1 MSDFFSPSG
10 GGSNG
15 GPAAAGGVFG
25 SLQSS
30 GSSGFG
36 GANLE
41 TLERQG
47 RRMRMLTTYAPEF
60 VTSSPSAALALA
72 EGGGDEDEMLRSA
85 TQTINFA
92 NVSRLRADL
101 SEESDEVQRSM
112 WAGLPKPMRQAL
124 QQMGYQAPNPR
135 REEHKGHR
143 FGINLPD
150 KMPFTGIDLLPDE
163 LTLPDSTPVLGP
175 VLGGAQHAAGEALQG
190 VGGAGSAVLDG
201 FNWLGEKPAHL
212 YRSLKY
218 IQERGAYG
226 SGANANI
233 FTYFDGGT
241 VADAWSMTDK
251 EDAYVRPQAEA
262 KATKLLGDDAHAV
275 KLARLVATKQTP
287 EQIVNAFGLEPQSME
302 AGQLIAE
309 LTDLQSQSAFTE
321 AVHELSVG
329 QVSFGRVVTQGMGL
343 DDTDSGWG
351 RYMSGLLDAG
361 FVIAS
366 DPTNVA
372 GGLTK
377 GARFGRWAFTLEDA
391 DDIGRGFRVTD
402 AAIQA
407 LHARAGTK
415 APELLA
421 RLGPLEMRRGR
432 SVLRWADR
440 VAEGFSTGEYS
451 KLMRDIP
458 DVGTALDTMVNSNA
472 KRLANGEK
480 TLDTAEGVLDWL
492 KDRDGLL
499 AMAGSRIGGG
509 SPMTRG
515 LKVPALTSKD
525 VALLQTKKAWTTAID
540 WSRLKY
546 GPGMGKILGELG
558 NPASLARSTGK
569 WVVAHTAGDTGRFLA
584 ALTTHAPYGKTLPLF
599 GDESVAEF
607 GRLVNAG
614 AFTGMSR
621 GSMDDFID
629 AFAKGDMVTRSTQT
643 EQFLRKLF
651 DDAGIADTPFA
662 QRFVGRHRQA
672 YATAGGDEQFI
683 DGLRTRGAQLVDAH
697 HADALA
703 IPSLRDFLRESK
715 KVNTTRWLFHNTPST
730 WADAAMSRAWKP
742 AVLMRIGFIPRAAGE
757 ELLHF
762 ALKHGPRTYLG
773 AKGADWVIQA
783 EESMGIENALREA
796 RALGN
801 KDLTNKLERQLA
813 SRQTALAPVRSLA
826 AASDRM
832 WMRAWDGAL
841 GKAGLEP
848 ETSAWRRR
856 LVTKSHALDDKGVV
870 SGLER
875 FAVQLSLRTSGA
887 LGWAAEHTRIPSK
900 GQWGEFL
907 AGGGTVAGVRFKG
920 WDPSSLLA
928 ARAFL
933 DDPTVGRAFAEH
945 ISGGTM
951 LPDEF
956 RGLVDEGGRPTRK
969 VTISEMAGGRPVL
982 REVELRP
989 VPGEYTTLS
998 RGVEQDPTF
1007 LDAVYSRQQA
1017 LTRGDRV
1024 GERVVADVLPRFTGG
1039 SVADLPAKL
1048 GYGDHASLREELNA
1062 AWAFERGG
1070 EDVNGKTLLSA
1081 LRDYVDGGDFEP
1093 ARKQWL
1099 RRELDAHFKAAG
1111 VGLRAKPLLETI
1123 DDSPAAARHWL
1134 AYENVNP
1141 AALTDNFEKLQRSMN
1156 HAARARLA
1164 RPDMYRHLREN
1175 RLYSLAD
1182 EPLARPVVNGI
1193 SKVYVPLTTD
1203 GFAPL
1208 GDDFIEAAVAHIKRI
1223 GGYGENQARRI
1234 ATKVAGLSDTDDV
1247 RLAASEMTQRALAAW
1262 GASDPRIAEA
1272 ISAAAEEVTGI
1283 RPTIGILEVP
1293 DDAVQRAAGRMP
1305 VGLRTEAPNWKV
1317 ADDYE
1322 IEPWRLQK
1330 TQQTRYTRRLTKLEV
1345 DDEWWDEVEL
1355 KRAREAFAAPTG
1367 KRLYT
1372 TNHRVW
1378 TTEPPADGK
1387 AFWFVDVGKGVDE
1400 NSPLDVIASFG
1411 PHHLPAAALDE
1422 GWEPLVTAHQ
1432 LSDGLPEVEA
1442 IQRVGEGA
1450 VNEALDILTTL
1461 RRTDLDDDVL
1471 HEVVEPLLRGDKRYL
1486 DEAGNEVLDPG
1497 YTFEHLV
1504 HGVDVNRLPWESY
1517 GPVMHA
1523 ARDSTWA
1530 KFVSTWFDGPVD
1542 QAITSI
1548 IRKPMFLHNFGEQL
1562 KNSRGVADLFV
1573 EPEVHAAAARVAR
1586 KYGLD
1591 ADALDSLAMNSR
1603 HEDLAEV
1610 ARTMIGDV
1618 SAESGTL
1625 AQAKAGSAIAEG
1637 TASLSD
1643 DELGALRDFAR
1654 QRVHGLDTARD
1665 NAMNRAMQLTIPF
1678 IDDHRFRSQM
1688 QQYVGNFVPFLFAEE
1703 QFLKRWA
1710 RSVSESP
1717 EMIRKAQLMMNGFRS
1732 MGVVRKDDQG
1742 NDYFVYPGAG
1752 EAAKVLS
1759 QLAAPIF
1766 GKNVRIPYVVQMTGQ
1781 VGYTLP
1787 GLGDQVGVPSVGPL
1801 VAAPLELL
1809 SRHYPELAG
1818 VEHVLVQRGA
1828 DQPLWRYFIPSHG
1841 AKLWDAMY
1849 GDIDSGQLASATSQA
1864 MLTMAVNGQAPAEG
1878 ATPDEQQE
1886 FIERA
1891 RGQARFILATRA
1903 VMGMNAPASP
1913 QVKFRSDELNTE
1925 YNKLLAA
1932 APIEEATAA
1941 FLAAHPDVDAG
1952 DLLAAT
1958 VSTSEQEFGGMQ
1970 LPTERAA
1977 GWMDDNGDLIAG
1989 FPAASSWLI
1998 PQPDADDTF
2007 SHRAWTQQFALGLR
2021 RHKAPMELLH
2031 DVYFQAASRDYF
2043 DKRTQHEAV
2052 MLTSLG
2058 EARSMEQEDWRTWKD
2073 AYFAQH
2079 PVFQQML
2086 ADPTRI
2092 QRRQQAVSELSTL
2105 AQDPDGPVPKPLAE
2119 LMSRYEDYRDRT
2131 SAMRGDRRTTVE
2143 NRRKAITEEF
2153 STWAQ
2158 WYVQSHPQL
2167 TAAYM
2172 RLIEPD
2178 LDQLDEDAAA
2188 AGAISAR

>member
-1 MSDFFSPSG
+1 MSDFFTGG
-10 GGSNG
+10 GGSSG
-15 GPAAAGGVFG
+15 GPVAAGGVFG
-25 SLQSS
+25 SL
-30 GSSGFG
+30 GSTGGSGFG
-36 GANLE
+36 GANIE
-41 TLERQG
+41 SLERQG
-47 RRMRMLTTYAPEF
+47 RRMRMLTTYAPEL

-72 EGGGDEDEMLRSA
+72 EGAGDEDEMLRSA
-85 TQTINFA
+85 TQTVNFA
-92 NVSRLRADL
+92 NVQRLRADL

-112 WAGLPKPMRQAL
+112 WGGLPKPMRQAL
-124 QQMGYQAPNPR
+124 QELGYEAPKPR
-135 REEHKGHR
+135 QEHEKGHR
-143 FGINLPD
+143 WGINLPD
-150 KMPFTGIDLLPDE
+150 KMPFTGWDVLPDE
-163 LTLPDSTPVLGP
+163 LTLPDSTPILGP
-175 VLGGAQHAAGEALQG
+175 TLGGAQHAAGEVLQG
-190 VGGAGSAVLDG
+190 AGGVGSAVLDG
-201 FNWLGEKPAHL
+201 FNWLGEQPQHL
-212 YRSLKY
+212 YRSLRY
-218 IQERGAYG
+218 IHEQKQEMPG
-226 SGANANI
+226 SSALQKSFSGI
-233 FTYFDGGT
+233 GDYFSPT
-241 VADAWSMTDK
+241 KIADAWSETDR
-251 EDAYVRPQAEA
+251 EDAYVRPQYEA
-262 KATKLLGDDAHAV
+262 NASGLLGGDDRAM
-275 KLARLVATKQTP
+275 KLARLVATKKTP
-287 EQIVNAFGLEPQSME
+287 EEIVGAFGYEPQSTE

-309 LTDLQSQSAFTE
+309 LTDLQSRSEFTE
-321 AVHELSVG
+321 AVHELSIG
-329 QVSFGRVVTQGMGL
+329 QVSFGRVTTQGMGL
-343 DDTDSGWG
+343 DDTDAGWG
-351 RYMSGLLDAG
+351 RAVSGVLDAG
-361 FVIAS
+361 FTMAS
-366 DPTNVA
+366 DPTNVL

-391 DDIGRGFRVTD
+391 DDIARGFRVTD

-407 LHARAGTK
+407 LHSRAGTK

-421 RLGPLEMRRGR
+421 RFGPLEMNRGR

-440 VAEGFSTGEYS
+440 VAEGFSTGE
-451 KLMRDIP
+451 LARLQREIP
-458 DVGTALDTMVNSNA
+458 AVGTALDSMVNSNA
-472 KRLANGEK
+472 RRLANGEA
-480 TLDTAEGVLDWL
+480 TLDTAEGVLSWL
-492 KDRDGLL
+492 KDRDGIL

-509 SPMTRG
+509 SPMARG
-515 LKVPALTSKD
+515 LRVPALTTRD
-525 VALLQTKKAWTTAID
+525 MAALRTKKAFTTALD
-540 WSRLKY
+540 WGRLQY
-546 GPGMGKILGELG
+546 GPGMGKILSEIG
-558 NPASLARSTGK
+558 NPASLARSTGQ
-569 WVVAHTAGDTGRFLA
+569 WVLARTAGDTGRFLT
-584 ALTTHAPYGKTLPLF
+584 ALGTHAPYGQTLPLF
-599 GDESVAEF
+599 GDDAVPEF
-607 GRLVNAG
+607 TRLVNSG

-621 GSMDDFID
+621 SSMDDFID

-662 QRFVGRHRQA
+662 QKFVGRHRQA

-683 DGLRTRGAQLVDAH
+683 DGLRTRGGQLVDAH

-703 IPSLRDFLRESK
+703 IPALRDFLRESR
-715 KVNTTRWLFHNTPST
+715 KVNVTRWLFHNTPSS
-730 WADAAMSRAWKP
+730 WADAAMSKAWKP

-773 AKGADWVIQA
+773 AKGADWVMQA
-783 EESMGIENALREA
+783 EESVGIENALREA
-796 RALGN
+796 RALGDPTAIN
-801 KDLTNKLERQLA
+801 NLERQLA
-813 SRQTALAPVRSLA
+813 GTQSALAPVRGLM

-832 WMRAWDGAL
+832 WMRAWDGVL
-841 GKAGLEP
+841 GKAGLTE

-856 LVTKSHALDDKGVV
+856 LVTKSHALDEKGTV

-875 FAVQLSLRTSGA
+875 FAVQLSLKTSGA

-907 AGGGTVAGVRFKG
+907 ASK
-920 WDPSSLLA
+920 WDPNSLLA
-928 ARAFL
+928 ARAYL
-933 DDPTVGRAFAEH
+933 DDPTVARAFAEH

-951 LPDEF
+951 LPQEF

-969 VTISEMAGGRPVL
+969 VKVAELAGGRPVL
-982 REVELRP
+982 REVEMRP
-989 VPGEYTTLS
+989 VPGEHETLS
-998 RGVEQDPTF
+998 RGIEQDPTF
-1007 LDAVYSRQQA
+1007 LDSVYSRQQA

-1024 GERVVADVLPRFTGG
+1024 GERVVADVLPRWTGG
-1039 SVADLPAKL
+1039 AVADVPSKL
-1048 GYGDHASLREELNA
+1048 GYADHATLREELNT

-1070 EDVNGKTLLSA
+1070 DDVGGKELLSA
-1081 LRDYVDGGDFEP
+1081 LRDYIDGGDFDP
-1093 ARKQWL
+1093 VRKKWL

-1111 VGLRAKPLLETI
+1111 LGLRAKPLMETI
-1123 DDSPAAARHWL
+1123 DGAEAAGRHWL
-1134 AYENVNP
+1134 AYEKVNP

-1223 GGYGENQARRI
+1223 GGYGEDQARRI
-1234 ATKVAGLSDTDDV
+1234 ANNVSALSDSDDV
-1247 RLAASEMTQRALAAW
+1247 RLAAAEMAQRALSAW
-1262 GASDPRIAEA
+1262 GASDPRVAEA
-1272 ISAAAEEVTGI
+1272 IAAAAEEITGI

-1305 VGLRTEAPNWKV
+1305 VGLRTSADNWKI
-1317 ADDYE
+1317 ADDYAV
-1322 IEPWRLQK
+1322 EPWRLQK
-1330 TQQTRYTRRLTKLEV
+1330 TQQTRYTRRLNKLEV
-1345 DDEWWDEVEL
+1345 DDDWWDEVEL
-1355 KRAREAFAAPTG
+1355 TRAREAFAHPTG

-1378 TTEPPADGK
+1378 TTEAPSDA
-1387 AFWFVDVGKGVDE
+1387 ASFWFVDVGKGVDE

-1411 PHHLPAAALDE
+1411 PHRLPTAALDE
-1422 GWEPLVTAHQ
+1422 GWAPVVTGHQ

-1442 IQRVGEGA
+1442 IARVGEGA
-1450 VNEALDILTTL
+1450 VNEALDLLTTL
-1461 RRTDLDDDVL
+1461 KRTDIDDDVL
-1471 HEVVEPLLRGDKRYL
+1471 HEVVEPLLRGDRRYL
-1486 DEAGNEVLDPG
+1486 DDAGNEVVDPG

-1504 HGVDVNRLPWESY
+1504 HGVKADRLPWESY

-1542 QAITSI
+1542 HAISSV

-1573 EPEVHAAAARVAR
+1573 EPEVHAAAARAA
-1586 KYGLD
+1586 KKLGLD
-1591 ADALDSLAMNSR
+1591 ADALDTVAMGSR
-1603 HEDLAEV
+1603 HEDVGSILADMV
-1610 ARTMIGDV
+1610 DGDLDDDDAV
-1618 SAESGTL
+1618 G
-1625 AQAKAGSAIAEG
+1625 AI
-1637 TASLSD
+1637 
-1643 DELGALRDFAR
+1643 RDFAG

-1665 NAMNRAMQLTIPF
+1665 NALNRAMQLTIPF

-1688 QQYVGNFVPFLFAEE
+1688 QQYIGNFVPFLFAEE
-1703 QFLKRWA
+1703 QFLKRWG
-1710 RSVSESP
+1710 RSISESP

-1759 QLAAPIF
+1759 ELATPIF
-1766 GKNVRIPYVVQMTGQ
+1766 GKNVRIPYVVEMTGQ

-1809 SRHYPELAG
+1809 SRHFPELSD

-1828 DQPLWRYFIPSHG
+1828 DQPLWRYFVPSHG

-1849 GDIDSGQLASATSQA
+1849 GDIDSGQLASATNQA

-1903 VMGMNAPASP
+1903 AFGMNAPASP
-1913 QVKFRSDELNTE
+1913 QIKFRSDELNAE

-1932 APIEEATAA
+1932 APIEEATAS
-1941 FLAAHPDVDAG
+1941 FLASHPDIDAG

-1970 LPTERAA
+1970 LPTDAAA
-1977 GWMDDNGDLIAG
+1977 GWMDDNGDLIGG
-1989 FPAASSWLI
+1989 FPAASSWLM
-1998 PQPDADDTF
+1998 PRPDSNDTF

-2021 RHKAPMELLH
+2021 RHKAPEELLH

-2043 DKRTQHEAV
+2043 DKRTEHEAI
-2052 MLTSLG
+2052 MLTAVG
-2058 EARSMEQEDWRTWKD
+2058 DARSMEQEEWKTWKD

-2079 PVFQQML
+2079 PVFQSML

-2092 QRRQQAVSELSTL
+2092 QRRQQAVSELSVL
-2105 AQDPDGPVPKPLAE
+2105 AADPDGPVPADLAE
-2119 LMSRYEDYRDRT
+2119 LISRYEDYRDRT
-2131 SAMRGDRRTTVE
+2131 SAMRGDRRTVVE
-2143 NRRKAITEEF
+2143 NRRRALTEEF
-2153 STWAQ
+2153 STWAL
-2158 WYVQSHPQL
+2158 WHVDRHPQL
-2167 TAAYM
+2167 SAAYM

-2178 LDQLDEDAAA
+2178 LEQVDEDAAS
-2188 AGAISAR
+2188 AGALSAR

>member
-1 MSDFFSPSG
+1 LSDLFTSGG

-25 SLQSS
+25 SLGSS
-30 GSSGFG
+30 GGSSGFG

-41 TLERQG
+41 VLERQG

-72 EGGGDEDEMLRSA
+72 EGGANEDEMLRSA
-85 TQTINFA
+85 TQTVNFA
-92 NVSRLRADL
+92 NVTRLRADL
-101 SEESDEVQRSM
+101 GEESDEVQRSM
-112 WAGLPKPMRQAL
+112 WAGLPKPMREAL
-124 QQMGYQAPNPR
+124 RKMGYEEPNPR
-135 REEHKGHR
+135 AEHHKGHR
-143 FGINLPD
+143 WGINLPD
-150 KMPFTGIDLLPDE
+150 KMPFTGIDLPDE
-163 LTLPDSTPVLGP
+163 LTLPDSTPILGP
-175 VLGGAQHAAGEALQG
+175 VVGGAQHAAGEALQG
-190 VGGAGSAVLDG
+190 AGGVGSAVLDG
-201 FNWLGEKPAHL
+201 FNWIGEQPAHL
-212 YRSLKY
+212 YRAWKY
-218 IQERGAYG
+218 IQQEGPGGGGTAAQL
-226 SGANANI
+226 SD
-233 FTYFDGGT
+233 YFQPTT
-241 VADAWSMTDK
+241 VADAWGQTDK
-251 EDAYVRPQAEA
+251 EDAYVRPQFEA
-262 KATKLLGDDAHAV
+262 KADKLLGGDGRALR
-275 KLARLVATKQTP
+275 LARLTATKQTP
-287 EQIVNAFGLEPQSME
+287 EQIVAAFGFEPQTME
-302 AGQLIAE
+302 AGELISE
-309 LTDLQSQSAFTE
+309 LTDLQSRSEFTE

-329 QVSFGRVVTQGMGL
+329 QVSFGRVVTQGLGL
-343 DDTDSGWG
+343 DDTDAGYG
-351 RYMSGLLDAG
+351 RLMSGVLDAG
-361 FVIAS
+361 FTLAS

-372 GGLTK
+372 GKLTEGL
-377 GARFGRWAFTLEDA
+377 RFGRWAFTLEDA
-391 DDIGRGFRVTD
+391 DDIGRGFKVTD

-407 LHARAGTK
+407 MHAREGTK
-415 APELLA
+415 APALLA

-440 VAEGFSTGEYS
+440 VAEGFSTGELS
-451 KLMRDIP
+451 KLQREIP
-458 DVGTALDTMVNSNA
+458 SVGTALDTMVSSNL
-472 KRLANGEK
+472 KRAVNGEK
-480 TLDTAEGVLDWL
+480 TLDTAEGVLSWL

-509 SPMTRG
+509 SPMARG
-515 LKVPALTSKD
+515 LRVPALTTKD
-525 VALLQTKKAWTTAID
+525 VALLQTKKAFTTAID
-540 WSRLKY
+540 WGRLQY

-569 WVVAHTAGDTGRFLA
+569 WVVAHTAGDTGRFLS
-584 ALTTHAPYGKTLPLF
+584 ALTTHAPYSNVLPLF
-599 GDESVAEF
+599 GDEATQEF

-621 GSMDDFID
+621 GTMDEFID
-629 AFAKGDMVTRSTQT
+629 AFAKGDLVTRSTQT

-662 QRFVGRHRQA
+662 EKFVGRHRQA

-715 KVNTTRWLFHNTPST
+715 KVNATRWLFHNTPST

-773 AKGADWVIQA
+773 AKGADWAIQA
-783 EESMGIENALREA
+783 EESLGIENALREA
-796 RALGN
+796 RDLGN
-801 KDLTNKLERQLA
+801 TDLVNSLERQLA
-813 SRQTALAPVRSLA
+813 GKQSALAPVRSLA

-832 WMRAWDGAL
+832 WMRAWDGGLDKL
-841 GKAGLEP
+841 GVTP
-848 ETSAWRRR
+848 ESSAWRRR

-875 FAVQLSLRTSGA
+875 MAVQLSLKTSGF
-887 LGWAAEHTRIPSK
+887 LGWAAEHTRIPTK
-900 GQWGEFL
+900 GQLGEFL
-907 AGGGTVAGVRFKG
+907 AEK
-920 WDPSSLLA
+920 WDPSSMLA

-956 RGLVDEGGRPTRK
+956 RGLVDEAGRPARK
-969 VTISEMAGGRPVL
+969 VTIREMAGGRPVL

-989 VPGEYTTLS
+989 VPGEYGTLS

-1024 GERVVADVLPRFTGG
+1024 GERVVADVLPRYTGG
-1039 SVADLPAKL
+1039 SVAPLPAKL
-1048 GYGDHASLREELNA
+1048 GYADHGSLRDDLNA

-1070 EDVNGKTLLSA
+1070 DDPGGKTLLSA

-1099 RRELDAHFKAAG
+1099 TRELNAHFKAAG
-1111 VGLRAKPLLETI
+1111 VRLRAKPLLATI
-1123 DDSPAAARHWL
+1123 DDSEAAGRHWL

-1141 AALTDNFEKLQRSMN
+1141 RALTDNFEKLQRSMN

-1234 ATKVAGLSDTDDV
+1234 ATKVADLSDDDGL
-1247 RLAASEMTQRALAAW
+1247 RLAAAEMPQRALASW

-1272 ISAAAEEVTGI
+1272 ISAAAEEVTGT
-1283 RPTIGILEVP
+1283 RPTIGILEAP
-1293 DDAVQRAAGRMP
+1293 DEVLQRAAGRMP
-1305 VGLRTEAPNWKV
+1305 IGLRTDAPNWKV
-1317 ADDYE
+1317 ADDYA
-1322 IEPWRLQK
+1322 IDPWRLSK
-1330 TQQTRYTRRLTKLEV
+1330 TQQTRYTRRLTQLEV
-1345 DDEWWDEVEL
+1345 DSQWWDEVEL
-1355 KRAREAFAAPTG
+1355 TRAREAWKAPTG

-1378 TTEPPADGK
+1378 ETSPPKDRD
-1387 AFWFVDVGKGVDE
+1387 FWFVDVGKGVDE
-1400 NSPLDVIASFG
+1400 NSPLDVIGSFG
-1411 PHHLPAAALDE
+1411 PHHLPAGATDPT
-1422 GWEPLVTAHQ
+1422 WTPTVTAHQ

-1442 IQRVGEGA
+1442 IHRVGEGA
-1450 VNEALDILTTL
+1450 VNEALDILTTKS
-1461 RRTDLDDDVL
+1461 RVDLDDDVL
-1471 HEVVEPLLRGDKRYL
+1471 HEIVEPLLRGDKRYI
-1486 DEAGNEVLDPG
+1486 DDAGNEVLDPG

-1504 HGVDVNRLPWESY
+1504 HGVKADRLPWESY

-1542 QAITSI
+1542 HAITSI

-1562 KNSRGVADLFV
+1562 KNSKGVADLFV
-1573 EPEVHAAAARVAR
+1573 EPEVHALAARAA
-1586 KYGLD
+1586 KGLGLD
-1591 ADALDSLAMNSR
+1591 AEALDTVALGSR
-1603 HEDLAEV
+1603 H
-1610 ARTMIGDV
+1610 
-1618 SAESGTL
+1618 
-1625 AQAKAGSAIAEG
+1625 AKVKDI
-1637 TASLSD
+1637 LSD
-1643 DELGALRDFAR
+1643 MVGGEVDDDAVGAISDFAA
-1654 QRVHGLDTARD
+1654 QRVHGLDVSRD

-1710 RSVSESP
+1710 RSVAESP

-1742 NDYFVYPGAG
+1742 HDIFVYPGAG
-1752 EAAKVLS
+1752 QAAKVLS
-1759 QLAAPIF
+1759 DLAAPIF
-1766 GKNVRIPYVVQMTGQ
+1766 GDNLRIPYVIEMTGQ
-1781 VGYTLP
+1781 VGYALP
-1787 GLGDQVGVPSVGPL
+1787 GIGDQMGVPSVGPL

-1809 SRHYPELAG
+1809 SRHFPELAD

-1828 DQPLWRYFIPSHG
+1828 DQPLWRYFVPSHG
-1841 AKLWDAMY
+1841 AKLLDSMF

-1878 ATPDEQQE
+1878 ATPDEQMQ

-1903 VMGMNAPASP
+1903 VFGMNAPASP
-1913 QVKFRSDELNTE
+1913 QVTFRSDELNGE

-1932 APIEEATAA
+1932 APIEEATAS

-1958 VSTSEQEFGGMQ
+1958 VSTSEQEFGGME
-1970 LPTERAA
+1970 LPTDAAA
-1977 GWMDDNGDLIAG
+1977 GWMDDNGELIAG
-1989 FPAASSWLI
+1989 FPAASSWLM
-1998 PQPDADDTF
+1998 PHPEPDDKF

-2021 RHKAPMELLH
+2021 RHKAPQELLH
-2031 DVYFQAASRDYF
+2031 DIYFQAASRDYF
-2043 DKRTQHEAV
+2043 DKRTEHEAV
-2052 MLTSLG
+2052 MLTSVG
-2058 EARSMEQEDWRTWKD
+2058 EDRTAEQESWRTWKD
-2073 AYFAQH
+2073 AYFNQH
-2079 PVFQQML
+2079 PVFQSML

-2092 QRRQQAVSELSTL
+2092 QRRQQAVSELSVL
-2105 AQDPDGPVPKPLAE
+2105 AQDPDGPVPKELAE
-2119 LMSRYEDYRDRT
+2119 LISHYEDYRDRT
-2131 SAMRGDRRTTVE
+2131 SAMRGDRRTVVE

-2153 STWAQ
+2153 STWAL
-2158 WYVQSHPQL
+2158 WFVDKHPKL
-2167 TAAYM
+2167 SPAFM

-2178 LDQLDEDAAA
+2178 LDQVDEDAVA
-2188 AGAISAR
+2188 AGAISGA

>member
-1 MSDFFSPSG
+1 MSDLFTG
-10 GGSNG
+10 GGSSG
-15 GPAAAGGVFG
+15 GPAAGGGIFG
-25 SLQSS
+25 ALGS
-30 GSSGFG
+30 GGGGSGFG

-41 TLERQG
+41 VLERQG

-72 EGGGDEDEMLRSA
+72 EGGTDEDEMLRSA
-85 TQTINFA
+85 TQTVNFA

-124 QQMGYQAPNPR
+124 QQMGYQAPDPKPER
-135 REEHKGHR
+135 RKSNR

-163 LTLPDSTPVLGP
+163 LTLPDSTPILGP
-175 VLGGAQHAAGEALQG
+175 VVGGAQHAVGEALQG

-201 FNWLGEKPAHL
+201 FNWIGEQPAHL
-212 YRSLKY
+212 YRAMKY
-218 IQERGAYG
+218 VQQEGPLGAG
-226 SGANANI
+226 GRADI
-233 FTYFDGGT
+233 WDYFDAT
-241 VADAWSMTDK
+241 TMADAWDQTDR
-251 EDAYVRPQAEA
+251 EDAYVRPQFEA
-262 KATKLLGDDAHAV
+262 KASRLLGDDDRAL
-275 KLARLVATKQTP
+275 KLARLTATKQTP
-287 EQIVNAFGLEPQSME
+287 EQIVAAFGYEPQSME

-309 LTDLQSQSAFTE
+309 LTDLTSRSEFAE
-321 AVHELSVG
+321 AVHQLSIG
-329 QVSFGRVVTQGMGL
+329 QVSFGRVVTQGLGL
-343 DDTDSGWG
+343 DDTDAGWG
-351 RYMSGLLDAG
+351 RIVSGALDAG
-361 FVIAS
+361 FVLAS
-366 DPTNVA
+366 DPINVA
-372 GGLTK
+372 GALTK
-377 GARFGRWAFTLEDA
+377 GARFGRWAFTIEDA
-391 DDIGRGFRVTD
+391 DDIGRGYRVTD

-407 LHARAGTK
+407 LHAREGTR
-415 APELLA
+415 APALLA

-440 VAEGFSTGEYS
+440 VAEGFATGEYS
-451 KLMRDIP
+451 KLMRDVPGI
-458 DVGTALDTMVNSNA
+458 GTALDTMVNANA
-472 KRLANGEK
+472 RRAANGEA
-480 TLDTAEGVLDWL
+480 TLDTAAGVLSWL

-509 SPMTRG
+509 SPMARG
-515 LKVPALTSKD
+515 LRVPALTSRD
-525 VALLQTKKAWTTAID
+525 VAVLSTKKAWTTALD
-540 WSRLKY
+540 WSRLHY
-546 GPGMGKILGELG
+546 GPGMSKILSEIGA
-558 NPASLARSTGK
+558 PASLARSTGQ
-569 WVVAHTAGDTGRFLA
+569 WVLARTAGDTGRFLT
-584 ALTTHAPYGKTLPLF
+584 ALTTHAPYSSVLPLF
-599 GDESVAEF
+599 GDDAVAEF
-607 GRLVNAG
+607 SRLVNAG

-621 GSMDDFID
+621 SSMDAFID

-662 QRFVGRHRQA
+662 QKFVGRHRQA

-703 IPSLRDFLRESK
+703 IPSLRDFLRESR

-773 AKGADWVIQA
+773 AKGADWVLQS
-783 EESMGIENALREA
+783 EEAVGYQNALREA
-796 RALGN
+796 RALGDTDAIN
-801 KDLTNKLERQLA
+801 RLERELA
-813 SRQTALAPVRSLA
+813 GTQSALAPVRGLMA
-826 AASDRM
+826 ATDRM
-832 WMRAWDGAL
+832 WMRAWDGVLDRL
-841 GKAGLEP
+841 GLDAD
-848 ETSAWRRR
+848 TSAWRRR

-887 LGWAAEHTRIPSK
+887 LGWAAEHTRIPTK

-907 AGGGTVAGVRFKG
+907 AKR
-920 WDPSSLLA
+920 WDPNALLA

-933 DDPTVGRAFAEH
+933 DDPTVARAFAEH

-969 VTISEMAGGRPVL
+969 VVIRELAGGRPVL

-989 VPGEYTTLS
+989 VPGEHQSLS

-1007 LDAVYSRQQA
+1007 LDTVYSRQQA
-1017 LTRGDRV
+1017 LTRGDRA
-1024 GERVVADVLPRFTGG
+1024 GERVVADVLPRWTGG
-1039 SVADLPAKL
+1039 SVAPLPAKL
-1048 GYGDHASLREELNA
+1048 GYTDHATLREDLNT

-1070 EDVNGKTLLSA
+1070 DEVSGKTLLSA
-1081 LRDYVDGGDFEP
+1081 LRDYIDGGDFEVP
-1093 ARKQWL
+1093 RKRWL
-1099 RRELDAHFKAAG
+1099 QRELDAHFRAAG
-1111 VGLRAKPLLETI
+1111 VSLRAKPLLAAI
-1123 DDSPAAARHWL
+1123 DESEAAARHWI
-1134 AYENVNP
+1134 AYEKVNP
-1141 AALTDNFEKLQRSMN
+1141 GALTDNFERLQRSMH
-1156 HAARARLA
+1156 HAARARLS
-1164 RPDMYRHLREN
+1164 RPDMYRHLREH
-1175 RLYSLAD
+1175 RLYSLGD

-1193 SKVYVPLTTD
+1193 SKVYVPLTD
-1203 GFAPL
+1203 EGFAPL

-1223 GGYGENQARRI
+1223 GGYGETAARRI
-1234 ATKVAGLSDTDDV
+1234 ANKVAAASDTDEV
-1247 RLAASEMTQRALAAW
+1247 RTAAATMAQRALAAW

-1272 ISAAAEEVTGI
+1272 VAAAAEEITGI

-1293 DDAVQRAAGRMP
+1293 DEAVQRAVGRMP
-1305 VGLRTEAPNWKV
+1305 VGLRSDAPNWKV
-1317 ADDYE
+1317 AEDYD
-1322 IEPWRLQK
+1322 IEAWRLAK
-1330 TQQTRYTRRLTKLEV
+1330 TQQTRYTRRLTRLEV
-1345 DDEWWDEVEL
+1345 DDDWWDEVEL
-1355 KRAREAFAAPTG
+1355 TRARAAWESPTG
-1367 KRLYT
+1367 TRLYT
-1372 TNHRVW
+1372 TNRKVW
-1378 TTEPPADGK
+1378 STDPPAGDK
-1387 AFWFVDVGKGVDE
+1387 PFWFVDVGPGVDE
-1400 NSPLDVIASFG
+1400 TSPLDVIDSFG
-1411 PHHLPAAALDE
+1411 PHRLPGAAMADD
-1422 GWEPLVTAHQ
+1422 WEPLVTGHQ

-1442 IQRVGEGA
+1442 IARVGEGA
-1450 VNEALDILTTL
+1450 VNEALDLLTTL
-1461 RRTDLDDDVL
+1461 RRADLDDDVL
-1471 HEVVEPLLRGDKRYL
+1471 HEVVEPLLRGDRRYV

-1504 HGVDVNRLPWESY
+1504 HGVKADRLPWESY

-1542 QAITSI
+1542 HAISSI

-1562 KNSRGVADLFV
+1562 RNSRGVADLFV
-1573 EPEVHAAAARVAR
+1573 EPEVHAAAARAATSL
-1586 KYGLD
+1586 GLD
-1591 ADALDSLAMNSR
+1591 ADALDTVAMGSR
-1603 HEDLAEV
+1603 HASVRDILADMV
-1610 ARTMIGDV
+1610 DGDV
-1618 SAESGTL
+1618 SADAVG
-1625 AQAKAGSAIAEG
+1625 AI
-1637 TASLSD
+1637 S
-1643 DELGALRDFAR
+1643 DFAR

-1665 NAMNRAMQLTIPF
+1665 NALNRAMQLTIPF

-1688 QQYVGNFVPFLFAEE
+1688 QQYIGNFVPFLFAEE

-1710 RSVSESP
+1710 RSVAESP

-1732 MGVVRKDDQG
+1732 MGVVRKDDRG

-1759 QLAAPIF
+1759 DLAAPIF
-1766 GKNVRIPYVVQMTGQ
+1766 GDNVRIPYVIEMTGQ

-1809 SRHYPELAG
+1809 SRHYPELSD

-1841 AKLWDAMY
+1841 AKLWEAMY

-1878 ATPDEQQE
+1878 ATPDEQQQ

-1891 RGQARFILATRA
+1891 RGQARFILGTRA
-1903 VMGMNAPASP
+1903 IMGMNAPASP
-1913 QVKFRSDELNTE
+1913 QVKFRSDELNAE
-1925 YNKLLAA
+1925 YNRLLAA

-1958 VSTSEQEFGGMQ
+1958 VSTSEQEFGGML
-1970 LPTERAA
+1970 LPTDTAA
-1977 GWMDDNGDLIAG
+1977 GWMDDNAELIGG
-1989 FPAASSWLI
+1989 FPAAASWLM
-1998 PQPDADDTF
+1998 PQPDADDRF

-2043 DKRTQHEAV
+2043 DKRTEHEAV
-2052 MLTSLG
+2052 MLTAVG
-2058 EARSMEQEDWRTWKD
+2058 EARSLEQENWRTWKD

-2079 PVFQQML
+2079 PVFQSML

-2092 QRRQQAVSELSTL
+2092 QRRQQAVSELSVL
-2105 AQDPDGPVPKPLAE
+2105 AKDPDGPVPAELAE
-2119 LMSRYEDYRDRT
+2119 LIGRYEDYRDRT
-2131 SAMRGDRRTTVE
+2131 SAMRGDRRTVVE
-2143 NRRKAITEEF
+2143 NRRKALTEEF
-2153 STWAQ
+2153 STWAL
-2158 WYVQSHPQL
+2158 WYIQRHPRL

-2178 LDQLDEDAAA
+2178 LADLDEDATA
-2188 AGAISAR
+2188 AGAISAA